1 MDPYARMKEATKWM
15 WGLGDY
21 REVAT
26 HLEPH
31 AQALAHRADVRPG
44 MEVLDVAAGNGNFAI
59 AAAERGARVTEA
71 AALGIQWQEA
81 DAEEL
86 PFANDRFDVVASAIG
101 LLLSA
106 PLLLVSALAVA
117 LTSPGGVLFRQK
129 RVGLGGEIFV
139 IYKLRTGTVT
149 FAFVSPEEGQ
159 AFWERTNPPLMAL
172 KSMLPAD
179 RYQQVRSE
187 AASLMLKLNQTRDGR
202 LVLDSPYLS
211 VRARVS
217 RRP

>member
-1 MDPYARMKEATKWM
+1 MRRRLPIGPMSDPGWRCWTW
-15 WGLGDY
+15 
-21 REVAT
+21 
-26 HLEPH
+26 
-31 AQALAHRADVRPG
+31 RPG
-44 MEVLDVAAGNGNFAI
+44 TATSRLPQ
-59 AAAERGARVTEA
+59 RSGARASPKQPPWGSNGRRPTPRSFRLPTTA
-71 AALGIQWQEA
+71 SMSWRRCLHPDQSAWQPNSFQSRGRTAWWRWLTMGEPQ
-81 DAEEL
+81 EL
-86 PFANDRFDVVASAIG
+86 RRRFEGLASSIE
-101 LLLSA
+101 L
-106 PLLLVSALAVA
+106 
-117 LTSPGGVLFRQK
+117 
-129 RVGLGGEIFV
+129 E
-139 IYKLRTGTVT
+139 TGTVT

-159 AFWERTNPPLMAL
+159 AFWERTSPPLMAL

>member
-1 MDPYARMKEATKWM
+1 MGDPQELRRRFE
-15 WGLGDY
+15 GLASSI
-21 REVAT
+21 E
-26 HLEPH
+26 LE
-31 AQALAHRADVRPG
+31 
-44 MEVLDVAAGNGNFAI
+44 
-59 AAAERGARVTEA
+59 
-71 AALGIQWQEA
+71 
-81 DAEEL
+81 
-86 PFANDRFDVVASAIG
+86 
-101 LLLSA
+101 
-106 PLLLVSALAVA
+106 
-117 LTSPGGVLFRQK
+117 
-129 RVGLGGEIFV
+129 
-139 IYKLRTGTVT
+139 TGTVT

-172 KSMLPAD
+172 KSMLSAD